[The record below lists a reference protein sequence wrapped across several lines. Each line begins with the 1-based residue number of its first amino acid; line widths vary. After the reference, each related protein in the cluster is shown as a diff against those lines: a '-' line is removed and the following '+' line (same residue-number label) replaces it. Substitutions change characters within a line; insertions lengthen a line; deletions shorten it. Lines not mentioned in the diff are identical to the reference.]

1 LRRLPV
7 PVVFAFLVLALGGAG
22 PAAPARAADGNVGL
36 VISSGGGQVQT
47 YCFSVPPAG
56 IAGLDLLQRTGLP
69 LRVDYVSL
77 GGQVCAING
86 VGCLDPNQPCACQCQ
101 GTPCVYWQYA
111 HWRNDHWVAS
121 TVGASS
127 YIVKPGSIEGWGW
140 GANPP
145 APGGNALCALAAPAT
160 ATSRPAPPPAP
171 TYTPRPTRP
180 PASPTPRPLPART
193 AAPAPGATVAALA
206 TAPLPAPTA
215 TPVPLPPTDTPV
227 AATATAAP
235 TDTPPPTPTAPA
247 SATDTPAPVASATP
261 PATPAL
267 TVTSP
272 APAPA
277 AEGPPATYWLFGVL
291 VLALVGVIAWA
302 RTGRQRG

>member
-36 VISSGGGQVQT
+36 VIASGGGQVQT

-56 IAGLDLLQRTGLP
+56 ISGLDLLQRTGLP

-77 GGQVCAING
+77 GGQICAING
-86 VGCLDPNQPCACQCQ
+86 VGCLDANQPCACQCQ

-160 ATSRPAPPPAP
+160 PTSRPAPPPAP
-171 TYTPRPTRP
+171 TRPPR
-180 PASPTPRPLPART
+180 PASPTPRPAPTRTPLPPRASPSPT
-193 AAPAPGATVAALA
+193 IAAPA
-206 TAPLPAPTA
+206 TASQAAPTA
-215 TPVPLPPTDTPV
+215 TPASLAATSTPLP
-227 AATATAAP
+227 ATATVAP
-235 TDTPPPTPTAPA
+235 TDTPQPTPTAPA
-247 SATDTPAPVASATP
+247 SPTETPPPVAGATP
-261 PATPAL
+261 SPVPAV
-267 TVTSP
+267 TVT

>member
-1 LRRLPV
+1 VRRLSAPAV
-7 PVVFAFLVLALGGAG
+7 LFLLVLALGWSA

-36 VISSGGGQVQT
+36 VIASGTGQVQT

-77 GGQVCAING
+77 GAQICAING

-127 YIVKPGSIEGWGW
+127 YIVKPGSVEGWGW

-145 APGGNALCALAAPAT
+145 PPSGNALCALAAPAT
-160 ATSRPAPPPAP
+160 PTARLAPPH
-171 TYTPRPTRP
+171 TPRPTRL
-180 PASPTPRPLPART
+180 PASPTPRPPPTRT
-193 AAPAPGATVAALA
+193 PAPPPPLPSATVAAPA
-206 TAPLPAPTA
+206 TEQSA
-215 TPVPLPPTDTPV
+215 TPVPLPPTATPM
-227 AATATAAP
+227 AATATVAP
-235 TDTPPPTPTAPA
+235 TDTPRPTATAPA
-247 SATDTPAPVASATP
+247 SASATP
-261 PATPAL
+261 ARVVSATPEA
-267 TVTSP
+267 TATFTTMP
-272 APAPA
+272 PTPAPA
-277 AEGPPATYWLFGVL
+277 AAGPPATYWLFGVL
-291 VLALVGVIAWA
+291 ALALVGVIAWA
-302 RTGRQRG
+302 RTGRSRG